1 MLGPLFFPRAI
12 IDDANNY
19 IYDTTYVELEVP
31 VYIYDTTFV
40 DVVEYVYLTDT
51 IIEYIETWY
60 YEDIRGECNESE
72 IMVKLRSTDVVTVQ
86 LAIIRATD
94 YSDVYQLN

>member
-1 MLGPLFFPRAI
+1 MILPCRDI
-12 IDDANNY
+12 SESI
-19 IYDTTYVELEVP
+19 LEASK
-31 VYIYDTTFV
+31 
-40 DVVEYVYLTDT
+40 LT